1 MENNNLKKQEI
12 LKKEESVLEQP
23 TNFSQSLTNEQRL
36 ENLSKLIQDAE
47 ENLELN
53 GIRKKLVRKDN
64 N

>member
-23 TNFSQSLTNEQRL
+23 TNFSQSLTNEQKL